1 VPSWEQAIA
10 DRLHIL
16 GLDSIRRRI
25 LVFAVLA
32 TLIPSLI
39 TGTISY
45 FENRGALTEKITDQ
59 LRGASLQGAREV
71 DLWFKDR
78 LYELRVFSGSYEVS
92 ENLERLIGAGGG
104 AGGTATKRLTEYLK
118 SVRIRSTDYEEI
130 MVLDRQGRVVASSA
144 PQVRPVV
151 LPPEWFKDI
160 GRDQAVV
167 GVPYWDEGLGKAII
181 VLLVPISRAGDVVLG
196 ALAARVSLAAT
207 GSILR
212 RFAPGDSGQASLL
225 TGSGNFV
232 ITSRASS
239 PELMQSRLGEEA
251 NRILFAQIGNP
262 VEFRDQNGRE
272 LLGVLQRAPRPD
284 GVVVADVPRA
294 EAYRQL
300 THLRNVTVLT
310 VAGLMLGIGGLAYA
324 LSLVIIRPVERL
336 RNGAAKVAGGDLEVD
351 LPVVGGGE
359 VGYLTE
365 VFNDMVR
372 RLRESRKELERLSVT
387 DGLTGLFNR
396 RRLME
401 ALASEVQRATR
412 TQEPCSVLMVDVD
425 HFKQFN
431 DTYGHPAGD
440 AVLTRVAAIL
450 RESIREVDVAGRYG
464 GEEFLLVLADTTMA
478 GALEVA
484 DRIRARLA
492 TEVFDGGRITVS
504 AGAAHYPEGGRSA
517 EALIMS
523 ADLALYQAKKEG
535 RDRVVQASPDNAR
548 EAEPGARP

>member
-1 VPSWEQAIA
+1 VSSWEQTVAH
-10 DRLHIL
+10 RLHVL

-25 LVFAVLA
+25 LAFAALA
-32 TLIPSLI
+32 TLVPSLI

-45 FENRGALTEKITDQ
+45 IENRRALTEKITDQ
-59 LRGASLQGAREV
+59 LRGASFQAAHEV

-78 LYELRVFSGSYEVS
+78 LYELRVFSSSYEVS
-92 ENLERLIGAGGG
+92 ENLERLVGAGGG
-104 AGGTATKRLTEYLK
+104 AGSAAFRRLTEYLK

-144 PQVRPVV
+144 PRLRPVA
-151 LPPEWFKDI
+151 LPAEWLKDV
-160 GRDQAVV
+160 GRDQAIV
-167 GVPYWDEGLGKAII
+167 GEPYWDEGLGKAII
-181 VLLVPISRAGDVVLG
+181 VLVVPISRAGDALLG
-196 ALAARVSLAAT
+196 VLAARVSLDPAA
-207 GSILR
+207 SILR
-212 RFAPGDSGQASLL
+212 RFTPGDSGQVSLL
-225 TGSGNFV
+225 TSNGTFV

-239 PELMQSRLGEEA
+239 PELMKTRLGEHA
-251 NRILFAQIGNP
+251 SRTLFARIGNP
-262 VEFRDQNGRE
+262 VEFQDQAGRE
-272 LLGVLQRAPRPD
+272 TLGVLQRAPRAD
-284 GVVVADVPRA
+284 QAVVAEVPRA
-294 EAYRQL
+294 EAYRQV
-300 THLRNVTVLT
+300 TQLRNVTILT

-324 LSLVIIRPVERL
+324 LSLVIVRPVERL
-336 RNGAAKVAGGDLEVD
+336 RNGVAKVAAGDLDVD
-351 LPVVGGGE
+351 LPVVSGGE

-401 ALASEVQRATR
+401 TLATEVHRSIR

-464 GEEFLLVLADTTMA
+464 GEEFLLVLSNTTMT

-504 AGAAHYPEGGRSA
+504 AGAARYPDGGRSA

-535 RDRVVQASPDNAR
+535 RDRVVQASPDLAR
-548 EAEPGARP
+548 EGEAGT